1 MAGSC
6 GVFRKNVTGRDWTKM
21 SNTTDLMDQKIE
33 NGLNPFFPLPISDF
47 SNDCPCGQPSE
58 YGCHGVRD
66 GEVYSEYFCK
76 KCKNA
81 REE

>member
-1 MAGSC
+1 MQEPIVANIKEFTSPEH
-6 GVFRKNVTGRDWTKM
+6 VARKVGEAINVYDG
-21 SNTTDLMDQKIE
+21 N
-33 NGLNPFFPLPISDF
+33 
-47 SNDCPCGQPSE
+47 CPCGQPSE